1 MKPHASGLSLLWRI
15 LLSTSI
21 AITVL
26 FAAMGLIL
34 QDQFLRLAS
43 FSFDEEVRAG
53 FQAYDSL
60 WKARADQLASVGQVL
75 SRMPDVRAAFG
86 TGDPATIR
94 DTAAEV
100 WDKVAQ
106 PGTLFLVA
114 DPRGRV
120 ISATGL
126 DGGRSP

>member
-1 MKPHASGLSLLWRI
+1 MKSPIPNLSLLWRI

-21 AITVL
+21 AITIL
-26 FAAMGLIL
+26 FAAMGWIL

-43 FSFDEEVRAG
+43 FGFQEEVRAG

-86 TGDPATIR
+86 TGDPPSTILPPKSGTKSLNPER
-94 DTAAEV
+94 CSWSPTPADESSPPLDLSPAA
-100 WDKVAQ
+100 
-106 PGTLFLVA
+106 
-114 DPRGRV
+114 
-120 ISATGL
+120 
-126 DGGRSP
+126 RS